1 MTTASAVRGQPWPRL
16 TPDVALADIAT
27 AMNSSLGLD
36 EILRTVVR
44 LTCDVL
50 SANRATILL
59 LDEILRLVPKV
70 SHGAV
75 EDPAALARF
84 REMPPIAL
92 ASIPHAL
99 DLIGK
104 TSALPISDVERSEL
118 VPAEWIDEFGLKSL
132 LVAPIVADGETL
144 GALVADYVDARHEFT
159 PAEVR
164 TMEGIAACCATA
176 MRNGRLYDEAVR
188 RAQNLDESLRVT
200 ADLNAAAT
208 SRGVCDVALDGLLR
222 VLVGTRAS
230 LHLYADDALVTLAS
244 RGGFHPEPGRYPLA
258 GEDRVALA
266 ALVDERGGIADAVRH
281 LAPFAQLPDDLPTVL
296 LPLTDAPAPGF
307 VLVTCAELPDDTRW
321 RLARSVAGQVWMAL
335 DRARLAEQTQRRFDD
350 LQTIYH
356 LADELALAPDLD
368 TVVARIAGP
377 VRVATGCEAIDVY
390 LCGPRGSERF
400 ASRPAGKALS
410 ALMRAWRTPPSHP
423 VEHGGLL
430 VVPMV
435 LDGALVGLLR
445 VRQGVEPPG
454 LAEEDFLMAIGAG
467 VASVV
472 SRAELT
478 AKVGEAQRELAVV
491 QERERI
497 ARDLHDTLGQTLFGL
512 GLQLA
517 QCEQAAHDPAL
528 RASLRQARGATDAA
542 AVQLRQAIHALAFLK
557 GGRLDLVGS
566 LRSLTREL
574 PAGLN
579 AVFQTSGRAV
589 TVEPARAEALLRVAR
604 EALVNVEK
612 HALASA
618 VHLELRYRR
627 DAVELTVTDNGTG
640 LGQRASALAASGLH
654 FGLRSM
660 KRRLDEVGG
669 EFSFENV
676 TPHGLR
682 ITARVPV

>member
-1 MTTASAVRGQPWPRL
+1 MATAAAVRGQWPRL
-16 TPDVALADIAT
+16 TPAVALADIAT

-50 SANRATILL
+50 AANRATILL
-59 LDEILRLVPKV
+59 LDDMLRLVPTV

-92 ASIPHAL
+92 AGIPRAL
-99 DLIGK
+99 ELMG
-104 TSALPISDVERSEL
+104 TPSGVPISDVGLSEL
-118 VPAEWIDEFGLKSL
+118 IPNEWIAEFGLKSL
-132 LVAPIVADGETL
+132 LIGPIVADGETL
-144 GALVADYVDARHEFT
+144 GALVVDYVDERHDFT

-164 TMEGIAACCATA
+164 TLEGIAACTATA

-188 RAQNLDESLRVT
+188 RAHNLDESLRVT

-208 SRGVCDVALDGLLR
+208 SRSVCDVALDGLLR
-222 VLVGTRAS
+222 VLGGSRAS
-230 LHLYADDALVTLAS
+230 LHAYADGALVTLAS
-244 RGGFHPEPGRYPLA
+244 RGGFHPEPGRYALSA
-258 GEDRVALA
+258 EDRAALA
-266 ALVDERGGIADAVRH
+266 SLADERGGIADAVRH
-281 LAPFAQLPDDLPTVL
+281 LQPFASLPEDLPTVL

-307 VLVTCAELPDDTRW
+307 VLVTCSELPDDTRW

-335 DRARLAEQTQRRFDD
+335 DRARLAEQTQRRLDD

-356 LADELALAPDLD
+356 LADELALVPDLD

-377 VRVATGCEAIDVY
+377 VRLATGCEAIDVY
-390 LCGPRGSERF
+390 LCASRASERF
-400 ASRPAGKALS
+400 ASRPAGKALT
-410 ALMRAWRTPPSHP
+410 ALMRAWRTPPSRP

-430 VVPMV
+430 IVPMV
-435 LDGALVGLLR
+435 IDGALVGLLR
-445 VRQGVEPPG
+445 VRASSVAPG
-454 LAEEDFLMAIGAG
+454 QAEEDFLMAIAAG

-517 QCEQAAHDPAL
+517 QCEKTATDATL
-528 RASLRQARGATDAA
+528 RSALRQAKGATDAA
-542 AVQLRQAIHALAFLK
+542 AVQLRQAIHALAFLR
-557 GGRLDLVGS
+557 GGRLDLPGS
-566 LRSLTREL
+566 LRALTREL
-574 PAGLN
+574 PEGLQ
-579 AVFQTSGRAV
+579 AVVQVSGRAV
-589 TVEPARAEALLRVAR
+589 AVEPGRAEALLRVAR

-612 HALASA
+612 HALASV
-618 VHLELRYRR
+618 VHIELRFRR
-627 DAVELTVTDNGTG
+627 DAVELSVTDNGTG
-640 LGQRASALAASGLH
+640 LGQRSSSLAASGLH

-669 EFSFENV
+669 TFSFENV
-676 TPHGLR
+676 SPHGLR
-682 ITARVPV
+682 ITAKVPV

>member
-1 MTTASAVRGQPWPRL
+1 MTTASAVRGPWPRL
-16 TPDVALADIAT
+16 TPAVALADLAT

-50 SANRATILL
+50 DANRATILL
-59 LDEILRLVPKV
+59 LDDLMRLVPTV

-75 EDPAALARF
+75 DDPVLLARF

-92 ASIPHAL
+92 AAIPGAI

-104 TSALPISDVERSEL
+104 TSGLPISDVTATDL
-118 VPAEWIDEFGLKSL
+118 VPVEWVEEFGLKSL

-144 GALVADYVDARHEFT
+144 GALVVDYTEARHEFT

-164 TMEGIAACCATA
+164 TVEGIAACTATA

-222 VLVGTRAS
+222 VLGGTRAS
-230 LHLYADDALVTLAS
+230 LHLYADDAVVTLAS

-258 GEDRVALA
+258 AADRDAIAALA
-266 ALVDERGGIADAVRH
+266 DERGGIADAVRH
-281 LAPFAQLPDDLPTVL
+281 VEPFATLPDDLPTVL

-307 VLVTCAELPDDTRW
+307 VLVTCGELPDDTRW

-335 DRARLAEQTQRRFDD
+335 DRARLAEQTQRRLDD

-368 TVVARIAGP
+368 TVVARIAAP

-390 LCGPRGSERF
+390 LAGPRGGDRF
-400 ASRPAGKALS
+400 ASRPPGKALS
-410 ALMRAWRTPPSHP
+410 ALMRSWRTPPSRP

-445 VRQGVEPPG
+445 VRAAAERPG
-454 LAEEDFLMAIGAG
+454 LAEEDFLMAVAAG

-478 AKVGEAQRELAVV
+478 AMVGEAQRELAVV

-517 QCEQAAHDPAL
+517 QCEKTATDPAL
-528 RASLRQARGATDAA
+528 RASLRQAKGATDAA
-542 AVQLRQAIHALAFLK
+542 AVQLRQAIHALAFLR

-566 LRSLTREL
+566 LRAITREL
-574 PAGLN
+574 PKGID
-579 AVFQTSGRAV
+579 AVFQTYGRAV
-589 TVEPARAEALLRVAR
+589 TVDPGRAEALLRVAR

-612 HALASA
+612 HAMASA
-618 VHLELRYRR
+618 VHVELRYRR
-627 DAVELTVTDNGTG
+627 DGVELAVTDNGTG
-640 LGQRASALAASGLH
+640 VGRRASALADSGMH

-676 TPHGLR
+676 APHGLR

>member
-1 MTTASAVRGQPWPRL
+1 MSTASAVRGHWPRL
-16 TPDVALADIAT
+16 TPAVALADIAT

-50 SANRATILL
+50 AANRATILL
-59 LDEILRLVPKV
+59 LDDLLRLVPKV

-75 EDPAALARF
+75 DDPVALARF

-92 ASIPHAL
+92 ATIPMAL
-99 DLIGK
+99 DLMGDP
-104 TSALPISDVERSEL
+104 SCMAISDVGGSGL
-118 VPAEWIDEFGLKSL
+118 IPHEWIDEFGLKSL
-132 LVAPIVADGETL
+132 LIAPIVADGETL

-159 PAEVR
+159 PAEIR
-164 TMEGIAACCATA
+164 TMEGIAACTATA

-188 RAQNLDESLRVT
+188 RAQSLDESLKVT

-222 VLVGTRAS
+222 VLEGTRAS
-230 LHLYADDALVTLAS
+230 LHLYAEDALVTLAS
-244 RGGFHPEPGRYPLA
+244 RGGFHPDPGRFALTA
-258 GEDRVALA
+258 EDRAAIERLA
-266 ALVDERGGIADAVRH
+266 DERGGVASGIRLV
-281 LAPFAQLPDDLPTVL
+281 APFASLPDDLPTVL

-307 VLVTCAELPDDTRW
+307 VLVTCAELPDDARW

-368 TVVARIAGP
+368 TVVARIAAP

-390 LCGPRGSERF
+390 LCGARGSERF
-400 ASRPAGKALS
+400 ASRPAGKALT

-445 VRQGVEPPG
+445 VRASAEAPG
-454 LAEEDFLMAIGAG
+454 PAEEDFLMAIAAG

-497 ARDLHDTLGQTLFGL
+497 ARDLHDTLGQTLFAL

-517 QCEQAAHDPAL
+517 QCEGAAQEPAL

-542 AVQLRQAIHALAFLK
+542 AVQLRQAIHALAFLR

-566 LRSLTREL
+566 LRAITREL
-574 PAGLN
+574 PEGLN
-579 AVFQTSGRAV
+579 AVFHTSGRAV
-589 TVEPARAEALLRVAR
+589 TVDPGRAEALLRVAR

-618 VHLELRYRR
+618 VHIELRYRR
-627 DAVELTVTDNGTG
+627 NSVELTVTDNGTG
-640 LGQRASALAASGLH
+640 LGQRASALASSGLH

>member
-1 MTTASAVRGQPWPRL
+1 MSAASAVRGPWPRL
-16 TPDVALADIAT
+16 TPAVALADIAT

-50 SANRATILL
+50 AANRATILL
-59 LDEILRLVPKV
+59 LDDLNRLVPTV

-75 EDPAALARF
+75 EDPVALARF

-92 ASIPHAL
+92 ATIPDAV
-99 DLIGK
+99 DLMR
-104 TSALPISDVERSEL
+104 SPSCLAVSDVATSEL
-118 VPAEWIDEFGLKSL
+118 VPNEWVDQFGLKSL
-132 LVAPIVADGETL
+132 LIAPIVADGETL
-144 GALVADYVDARHEFT
+144 GALVADYVDDRHEFP
-159 PAEVR
+159 PAEIR
-164 TMEGIAACCATA
+164 TMEGIAACTATA
-176 MRNGRLYDEAVR
+176 MRNGRLYDEALR
-188 RAQNLDESLRVT
+188 RAHSLDESLAVT

-222 VLVGTRAS
+222 VLEGSRAS
-230 LHLYADDALVTLAS
+230 LHLYADDAVVTLAS
-244 RGGFHPEPGRYPLA
+244 RGGHHPEPGRYPLTPD
-258 GEDRVALA
+258 DRAALC
-266 ALVDERGGIADAVRH
+266 ALVDERGGVAAAVRH
-281 LAPFAQLPDDLPTVL
+281 LAPFAALPDDLPTVL
-296 LPLTDAPAPGF
+296 LPLTDAPSPGF
-307 VLVTCAELPDDTRW
+307 VLVTCAELPDDARW

-335 DRARLAEQTQRRFDD
+335 DRARLAEQTQRRFED

-368 TVVARIAGP
+368 TVVSRIAAP

-390 LCGPRGSERF
+390 LCGTRGSDRF
-400 ASRPAGKALS
+400 ASRPAGKALT
-410 ALMRAWRTPPSHP
+410 ALMRTWRTPPSRP

-445 VRQGVEPPG
+445 VRAAAERPG
-454 LAEEDFLMAIGAG
+454 QAEEDFLMAIAAG

-472 SRAELT
+472 SRADLT

-497 ARDLHDTLGQTLFGL
+497 ARDLHDTLGQTLFAL

-517 QCEQAAHDPAL
+517 QCESAAQDPAL
-528 RASLRQARGATDAA
+528 RASLRQAKGATDAA
-542 AVQLRQAIHALAFLK
+542 AVQLRQAIHALAFLR
-557 GGRLDLVGS
+557 GGRRDLAGT
-566 LRSLTREL
+566 LRALTRDM
-574 PAGLN
+574 PDGLN
-579 AVFQTSGRAV
+579 AVFHTTGRAV
-589 TVEPARAEALLRVAR
+589 TVDPGRAEALLRVAR

-618 VHLELRYRR
+618 VHVELRYRS
-627 DAVELTVTDNGTG
+627 DGVELTVTDNGTG
-640 LGQRASALAASGLH
+640 LGHRASALATSGLH

-676 TPHGLR
+676 SPHGLR

>member
-1 MTTASAVRGQPWPRL
+1 MATAAAVRGQWPRL
-16 TPDVALADIAT
+16 TPAVALADIAT

-50 SANRATILL
+50 AANRATILL
-59 LDEILRLVPKV
+59 LDDLTRLVPKV

-75 EDPAALARF
+75 EDPVALARF

-92 ASIPHAL
+92 AQIPHAI
-99 DLIGK
+99 DLMGNAA
-104 TSALPISDVERSEL
+104 ALPISDVTTSEL
-118 VPAEWIDEFGLKSL
+118 VPAEWVAEFGLKSL
-132 LVAPIVADGETL
+132 VIAPIVADGDTL
-144 GALVADYVDARHEFT
+144 GALVVDYVEGRHDFT

-164 TMEGIAACCATA
+164 TIEGIAACTATA

-188 RAQNLDESLRVT
+188 RAQSLDESLRVT

-222 VLVGTRAS
+222 VLEGSRAS
-230 LHLYADDALVTLAS
+230 LHLYGDASLVTLAS
-244 RGGFHPEPGRYPLA
+244 RGGHHPEPGRY
-258 GEDRVALA
+258 ALSA
-266 ALVDERGGIADAVRH
+266 EEREALGALVDERGGIADAVRH
-281 LAPFAQLPDDLPTVL
+281 LAPFAALPEELPTVL
-296 LPLTDAPAPGF
+296 LPLTDAPSPGF
-307 VLVTCAELPDDTRW
+307 VLVTCAELPDDARW

-335 DRARLAEQTQRRFDD
+335 ERARLAEQTQRRLDD

-368 TVVARIAGP
+368 TVVARIAAP

-390 LCGPRGSERF
+390 LCGPRASERF
-400 ASRPAGKALS
+400 TSRPAGKALS
-410 ALMRAWRTPPSHP
+410 ALMRSWRTPPARP
-423 VEHGGLL
+423 VEHGGLV

-445 VRQGVEPPG
+445 VRAAAERPG
-454 LAEEDFLMAIGAG
+454 PAEEDFLMAVAAG

-478 AKVGEAQRELAVV
+478 ARVGEAQRELAVV

-517 QCEQAAHDPAL
+517 QCEKSAGDQAL
-528 RASLRQARGATDAA
+528 RAALRQAKGATDAA
-542 AVQLRQAIHALAFLK
+542 AVQLRQAIHALAFLR

-566 LRSLTREL
+566 LRALTRDL
-574 PAGLN
+574 PPDLN
-579 AVFQTSGRAV
+579 AVFQTYGRAV
-589 TVEPARAEALLRVAR
+589 TVDPGRAEALLRVAR

-618 VHLELRYRR
+618 VHVELRYRR

-640 LGQRASALAASGLH
+640 VGQRASALASSGLH

-669 EFSFENV
+669 EFAFENV
-676 TPHGLR
+676 SPHGLR
-682 ITARVPV
+682 IIARVPV